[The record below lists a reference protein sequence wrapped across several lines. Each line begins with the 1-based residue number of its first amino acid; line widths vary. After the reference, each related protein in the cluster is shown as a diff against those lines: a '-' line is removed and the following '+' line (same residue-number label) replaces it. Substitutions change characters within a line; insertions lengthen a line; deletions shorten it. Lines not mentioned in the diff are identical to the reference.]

1 MPDQRRQRWTQPV
14 GAAMDPDV
22 SFSPPRKADTRD
34 APDYDRRTAYKIES
48 EKSRKLRV
56 VILRIAALSSALL
69 YLVVMTFNIDLAL
82 HYRCLLKVTPI
93 YFMLKLTLVLG
104 DSNSFAFRIATG
116 LACCAVGDACLALES
131 DETGLNAQTR
141 ATLFLA
147 GLAAF
152 LVGHVCYCAAF
163 LANSIKLSVLSV
175 PAVAFMVTVFVVLKP
190 ALDERKMLL
199 PVGAYCLTIITMLI
213 LAVSRL
219 PHGHASVW
227 SWRCSAVGATLF
239 AVSDTVLALNRFHGA
254 IPRAPSIVMVTYY
267 AAQYA
272 LTLSSRGAL
281 PRPLTSALGSVEN
294 LAAKSK

>member
-104 DSNSFAFRIATG
+104 DSNSFAFRF
-116 LACCAVGDACLALES
+116 C
-131 DETGLNAQTR
+131 
-141 ATLFLA
+141 
-147 GLAAF
+147 
-152 LVGHVCYCAAF
+152 
-163 LANSIKLSVLSV
+163 
-175 PAVAFMVTVFVVLKP
+175 
-190 ALDERKMLL
+190 
-199 PVGAYCLTIITMLI
+199 
-213 LAVSRL
+213 
-219 PHGHASVW
+219 
-227 SWRCSAVGATLF
+227 
-239 AVSDTVLALNRFHGA
+239 
-254 IPRAPSIVMVTYY
+254 
-267 AAQYA
+267 
-272 LTLSSRGAL
+272 
-281 PRPLTSALGSVEN
+281 
-294 LAAKSK
+294 